1 MIVRGHPHLD
11 RQSDLTQALEEFK
24 TVEMQPF
31 LMIAVGSLP
40 SARLAICSNSRTCEG
55 DASVAAGTTIAAA
68 NATPPANDEIAR
80 LPRIE
85 TLESLCPPTA
95 PL

>member
-31 LMIAVGSLP
+31 LMVAVDTVEKVERG
-40 SARLAICSNSRTCEG
+40 
-55 DASVAAGTTIAAA
+55 IAAV
-68 NATPPANDEIAR
+68 
-80 LPRIE
+80 
-85 TLESLCPPTA
+85 TLVVIRPQVE